1 MNNTLIDNSENL
13 KMADTL
19 KKCISNDN
27 CKVIK
32 IATGYWDIPGIML
45 VEEELRQFL
54 EKDGSELQLLIGTD
68 PIVRAYQQESVK
80 KGRFPED
87 YIKTDI
93 NDLKLKE
100 EYMGSVALLQKYCH
114 AEESESKIKIRVYR
128 TNEEGDAQFLHAKC
142 YIFLGDD
149 EATKGI
155 IGSSNFTGKGLTGN
169 LELNYLENNSMI
181 VTAVPNKFSKA
192 KGHSCWFDELW
203 NISKPW
209 NRLFLEEVLNPSP
222 IGIAVKKQKEEKERT
237 LSPYETY
244 IKYLQTQFG
253 DITDASLDAILKS
266 YLPKK
271 IQSLQYQL
279 DAAKQC
285 LSVMKKHNGFI
296 LGDVVGLGKTVVGLL
311 VIKQFIAEAASLDH
325 SQHVLI
331 ITPPA
336 IRKSWEDTIAE
347 FDKDKD
353 EGNKIEGFIDF
364 VTTGSV
370 ASFGEEADENE
381 DGDEFENDFNHHDYG
396 LIIVDESHNF
406 RNSAPQKYKALD
418 KLIDDITTTMLVQP
432 YVGLLSATPM
442 NNRPADL
449 KNQIYLF
456 QRQPNHSDITGVPD
470 GKLDAFFGEM
480 CKIYD
485 ANIKISNTD
494 EGKAALAEMSDRIRR
509 QVLDHI
515 LVRRTRTDI
524 KKHYENDSEQL
535 HFPEV
540 CGPHKLS
547 YEMDEELAQLF
558 QDTIHAI
565 APEEDDD
572 TTIGFYRYCAIGMF
586 KNEEHKKLYEKRNL
600 TVESTMKRLQK
611 IMRILLVKRLE
622 SSKTAFK
629 ASLNNLRHYTQN
641 MLDMLDKDQV
651 FVCPDIDVN
660 GEFAKANYNFAKA
673 TAAIEEKRIKK
684 GGNNLCFSASD
695 FNDDYKTKLENDRK
709 IIDSLYERWSA
720 NEDDPK
726 MDAFVESL
734 DSVLFN
740 PQTNTSG
747 KLVIFTE
754 SVDTQNAIA
763 KKAGKKHKVLQ
774 VSAANRNELQDTIKA
789 NFDANASEQR
799 DDYDIIVTTEVLA
812 EGVNLHRAN
821 VILNYDTP
829 WNATRLMQRIGRV
842 NRIGSDAK
850 EVRVYNFFP
859 TNESNGVIHLIE
871 NAFAKIQSFHHMLGE
886 DSKVFSEREEI
897 PELEFHKYV
906 DGEESELGK
915 YIKELREYQKSN
927 PERYAFIAALPC
939 ENLGGTITTANPP
952 RVASVLIY
960 QKRKGF
966 TPVEVDEDD
975 RTHIISHLEMMQM
988 MKCEPSATYAAPSM
1002 FTKHIQQLATDCY
1015 LTDSSRSL
1023 TSDNADKMITK
1034 ALDIIN
1040 KLKDNPDIYEH
1051 LSKDSQRALKNA
1063 KLAVKKKNSTVIR
1076 SILQFAK
1083 EHSLNQQSLFGID
1096 YDINSWLGGTF
1107 AQIVKSNKTEYGPVS
1122 VAMTTIKE

>member
-54 EKDGSELQLLIGTD
+54 EKDGSELQLLLGTD

-353 EGNKIEGFIDF
+353 EGNKIKGFIDF

-406 RNSAPQKYKALD
+406 RNSDTQKYKALD

-572 TTIGFYRYCAIGMF
+572 TIIGFYRYCAIGMF

>member
-244 IKYLQTQFG
+244 IKYLQTQFV

-353 EGNKIEGFIDF
+353 EGNKIKGFIDF

-406 RNSAPQKYKALD
+406 RNSDTQKYKALD

>member
-54 EKDGSELQLLIGTD
+54 EKDGSELQLLLGTD

-353 EGNKIEGFIDF
+353 EGNKIKGFIDF

-406 RNSAPQKYKALD
+406 RNSDTQKYKALD

>member
-285 LSVMKKHNGFI
+285 LSDMKKHNGFI

-353 EGNKIEGFIDF
+353 EGNKIKGFIDF

-406 RNSAPQKYKALD
+406 RNSDTQKYKALD

-939 ENLGGTITTANPP
+939 ENLGGTITMANPP
-952 RVASVLIY
+952 RVASVLIN

>member
-353 EGNKIEGFIDF
+353 EDNKIEGFIDF

-406 RNSAPQKYKALD
+406 RNSDTQKYKALD

-547 YEMDEELAQLF
+547 YEMDEELVQLF

-1076 SILQFAK
+1076 SILRFAK

>member
-54 EKDGSELQLLIGTD
+54 EKDGSELQLLLGTD

-353 EGNKIEGFIDF
+353 EDNKIEGFIDF

-406 RNSAPQKYKALD
+406 RNSDTQKYKALD

-572 TTIGFYRYCAIGMF
+572 TIIGFYRYCAIGMF

-939 ENLGGTITTANPP
+939 ENLGGTITMANPP

>member
-353 EGNKIEGFIDF
+353 EGNKIKGFIDF

-406 RNSAPQKYKALD
+406 RNSDTQKYKALD

-470 GKLDAFFGEM
+470 GKLDAFFGKM

-572 TTIGFYRYCAIGMF
+572 TIIGFYRYCAIGMF

>member
-353 EGNKIEGFIDF
+353 EGNKIKGFIDF

>member
-406 RNSAPQKYKALD
+406 RNSDTQKYKALD

-939 ENLGGTITTANPP
+939 ENLGGTITMANPP

>member
-68 PIVRAYQQESVK
+68 PLVRAYQQESVK

-353 EGNKIEGFIDF
+353 EGNKIKGFIDF

-406 RNSAPQKYKALD
+406 RNSDTQKYKALD

>member
-353 EGNKIEGFIDF
+353 EGNKIKGFIDF

-406 RNSAPQKYKALD
+406 RNSDTQKYKALD

-939 ENLGGTITTANPP
+939 ENLGGTITMANPP

>member
-244 IKYLQTQFG
+244 IKYLQTQFV

-353 EGNKIEGFIDF
+353 EGNKIKGFIDF

-406 RNSAPQKYKALD
+406 RNSDTQKYKALD

-886 DSKVFSEREEI
+886 DSKVFCEREEI

>member
-45 VEEELRQFL
+45 VEEELHQFL
-54 EKDGSELQLLIGTD
+54 EKDGRELQLLIGTD

-406 RNSAPQKYKALD
+406 RNSDTQKYKALD

-572 TTIGFYRYCAIGMF
+572 TIIGFYRYCAIGMF

-1076 SILQFAK
+1076 SILRFAK

>member
-353 EGNKIEGFIDF
+353 EGNKIKGFIDF

-939 ENLGGTITTANPP
+939 ENLGGTITMANPP

>member
-406 RNSAPQKYKALD
+406 RNSDTQKYKALD

-572 TTIGFYRYCAIGMF
+572 TIIGFYRYCAIGMF

-1076 SILQFAK
+1076 SILRFAK

>member
-353 EGNKIEGFIDF
+353 EGNKIKGFIDF

-406 RNSAPQKYKALD
+406 RNSDTQKYKALD

-547 YEMDEELAQLF
+547 YEMDEELVQLF

-1076 SILQFAK
+1076 SILRFAK

>member
-406 RNSAPQKYKALD
+406 RNSDTQKYKALD

-1076 SILQFAK
+1076 SILRFAK

>member
-54 EKDGSELQLLIGTD
+54 EKDDSELQLLIGTD

-353 EGNKIEGFIDF
+353 EGNKIKGFIDF

-406 RNSAPQKYKALD
+406 RNSDTQKYKALD

-939 ENLGGTITTANPP
+939 ENLGGTITMANPP

>member
-406 RNSAPQKYKALD
+406 RNSDTQKYKALD

-939 ENLGGTITTANPP
+939 ENLGGTITMANPP

-1076 SILQFAK
+1076 SILRFAK

>member
-54 EKDGSELQLLIGTD
+54 EKDGSELQLLLGTD

-406 RNSAPQKYKALD
+406 RNSDTQKYKALD

-572 TTIGFYRYCAIGMF
+572 TIIGFYRYCAIGMF

>member
-353 EGNKIEGFIDF
+353 EGNKIKGFIDF

-406 RNSAPQKYKALD
+406 RNSDTQKYKALD

-572 TTIGFYRYCAIGMF
+572 TIIGFYRYCAIGMF

>member
-353 EGNKIEGFIDF
+353 EGNKIKGFIDF

-406 RNSAPQKYKALD
+406 RNSDTQKYKALD

-572 TTIGFYRYCAIGMF
+572 TIIGFYRYCAIGMF

-1076 SILQFAK
+1076 SILRFAK

>member
-244 IKYLQTQFG
+244 IKYLQTQFV

-406 RNSAPQKYKALD
+406 RNSDTQKYKALD

-886 DSKVFSEREEI
+886 DSKVFCEREEI

>member
-54 EKDGSELQLLIGTD
+54 EKDGSELQLLLGTD

-406 RNSAPQKYKALD
+406 RNSDTQKYKALD

-572 TTIGFYRYCAIGMF
+572 TIIGFYRYCAIGMF

-939 ENLGGTITTANPP
+939 ENLGGTITMANPP

>member
-353 EGNKIEGFIDF
+353 EGNKIKGFIDF

-406 RNSAPQKYKALD
+406 RNSDTQKYKALD

-939 ENLGGTITTANPP
+939 ENLGGTITMANPP

-1076 SILQFAK
+1076 SILRFAK

>member
-19 KKCISNDN
+19 KMCISNDN

-54 EKDGSELQLLIGTD
+54 EKDDSELQLLIGTD

-100 EYMGSVALLQKYCH
+100 EYMGSVAMLQNYCH

-128 TNEEGDAQFLHAKC
+128 TNEEGDAQLLHAKC

-149 EATKGI
+149 DATKGI

-169 LELNYLENNSMI
+169 LELNYLENNSMV
-181 VTAVPNKFSKA
+181 VTAVPNEFSKA
-192 KGHSCWFDELW
+192 KGHSYWFDELW
-203 NISKPW
+203 NLSKPW

-266 YLPKK
+266 YLPKTF
-271 IQSLQYQL
+271 QPLQYQL

-296 LGDVVGLGKTVVGLL
+296 LGDVVGLGKTAVGLL

-325 SQHVLI
+325 SQRVLI

-347 FDKDKD
+347 FDKDED
-353 EGNKIEGFIDF
+353 NKIKGFIDF

-381 DGDEFENDFNHHDYG
+381 DGEEFESDFNHHDYG

-406 RNSAPQKYKALD
+406 RNSDTQKYKALD

-470 GKLDAFFGEM
+470 GKLDTFFGEM
-480 CKIYD
+480 RKIYD

-524 KKHYENDSEQL
+524 KK
-535 HFPEV
+535 
-540 CGPHKLS
+540 
-547 YEMDEELAQLF
+547 
-558 QDTIHAI
+558 T
-565 APEEDDD
+565 
-572 TTIGFYRYCAIGMF
+572 
-586 KNEEHKKLYEKRNL
+586 
-600 TVESTMKRLQK
+600 
-611 IMRILLVKRLE
+611 
-622 SSKTAFK
+622 
-629 ASLNNLRHYTQN
+629 LR
-641 MLDMLDKDQV
+641 K
-651 FVCPDIDVN
+651 
-660 GEFAKANYNFAKA
+660 
-673 TAAIEEKRIKK
+673 
-684 GGNNLCFSASD
+684 
-695 FNDDYKTKLENDRK
+695 
-709 IIDSLYERWSA
+709 
-720 NEDDPK
+720 
-726 MDAFVESL
+726 
-734 DSVLFN
+734 
-740 PQTNTSG
+740 
-747 KLVIFTE
+747 
-754 SVDTQNAIA
+754 
-763 KKAGKKHKVLQ
+763 
-774 VSAANRNELQDTIKA
+774 
-789 NFDANASEQR
+789 
-799 DDYDIIVTTEVLA
+799 
-812 EGVNLHRAN
+812 
-821 VILNYDTP
+821 
-829 WNATRLMQRIGRV
+829 
-842 NRIGSDAK
+842 
-850 EVRVYNFFP
+850 
-859 TNESNGVIHLIE
+859 
-871 NAFAKIQSFHHMLGE
+871 
-886 DSKVFSEREEI
+886 
-897 PELEFHKYV
+897 
-906 DGEESELGK
+906 
-915 YIKELREYQKSN
+915 
-927 PERYAFIAALPC
+927 
-939 ENLGGTITTANPP
+939 
-952 RVASVLIY
+952 
-960 QKRKGF
+960 
-966 TPVEVDEDD
+966 
-975 RTHIISHLEMMQM
+975 
-988 MKCEPSATYAAPSM
+988 
-1002 FTKHIQQLATDCY
+1002 
-1015 LTDSSRSL
+1015 
-1023 TSDNADKMITK
+1023 
-1034 ALDIIN
+1034 
-1040 KLKDNPDIYEH
+1040 
-1051 LSKDSQRALKNA
+1051 
-1063 KLAVKKKNSTVIR
+1063 
-1076 SILQFAK
+1076 
-1083 EHSLNQQSLFGID
+1083 
-1096 YDINSWLGGTF
+1096 
-1107 AQIVKSNKTEYGPVS
+1107 
-1122 VAMTTIKE
+1122 

>member
-244 IKYLQTQFG
+244 IKYLQTQFV

-353 EGNKIEGFIDF
+353 EGNKIKGFIDF

-406 RNSAPQKYKALD
+406 RNSDTQKYKALD

-1076 SILQFAK
+1076 SILRFAK

>member
-353 EGNKIEGFIDF
+353 EGNKIKGFIDF

-406 RNSAPQKYKALD
+406 RNSDTQKYKALD

>member
-939 ENLGGTITTANPP
+939 ENLGGTITMANPP

-1076 SILQFAK
+1076 SILRFAK

>member
-45 VEEELRQFL
+45 VGEELRQFL
-54 EKDGSELQLLIGTD
+54 EKDGSELQLLLGTD

-353 EGNKIEGFIDF
+353 EGNKIKGFIDF

-406 RNSAPQKYKALD
+406 RNSDTQKYKALD

-1076 SILQFAK
+1076 SILRFAK

>member
-406 RNSAPQKYKALD
+406 RNSDTQKYKALD

-470 GKLDAFFGEM
+470 GKLDAFFGKM

-1076 SILQFAK
+1076 SILRFAK

>member
-572 TTIGFYRYCAIGMF
+572 TIIGFYRYCAIGMF

>member
-353 EGNKIEGFIDF
+353 EGNKIKGFIDF

-406 RNSAPQKYKALD
+406 RNSDTQKYKALD

-952 RVASVLIY
+952 RVASVLIN

>member
-406 RNSAPQKYKALD
+406 RNSDTQKYKALD

-572 TTIGFYRYCAIGMF
+572 TIIGFYRYCAIGMF

-939 ENLGGTITTANPP
+939 ENLGGTITMANPP

>member
-54 EKDGSELQLLIGTD
+54 EKDGSELQLLLGTD

-406 RNSAPQKYKALD
+406 RNSDTQKYKALD

-939 ENLGGTITTANPP
+939 ENLGGTITMANPP

>member
-1 MNNTLIDNSENL
+1 M
-13 KMADTL
+13 
-19 KKCISNDN
+19 
-27 CKVIK
+27 
-32 IATGYWDIPGIML
+32 
-45 VEEELRQFL
+45 
-54 EKDGSELQLLIGTD
+54 
-68 PIVRAYQQESVK
+68 
-80 KGRFPED
+80 
-87 YIKTDI
+87 
-93 NDLKLKE
+93 
-100 EYMGSVALLQKYCH
+100 
-114 AEESESKIKIRVYR
+114 
-128 TNEEGDAQFLHAKC
+128 
-142 YIFLGDD
+142 
-149 EATKGI
+149 
-155 IGSSNFTGKGLTGN
+155 
-169 LELNYLENNSMI
+169 
-181 VTAVPNKFSKA
+181 
-192 KGHSCWFDELW
+192 
-203 NISKPW
+203 
-209 NRLFLEEVLNPSP
+209 
-222 IGIAVKKQKEEKERT
+222 
-237 LSPYETY
+237 
-244 IKYLQTQFG
+244 
-253 DITDASLDAILKS
+253 
-266 YLPKK
+266 
-271 IQSLQYQL
+271 
-279 DAAKQC
+279 
-285 LSVMKKHNGFI
+285 
-296 LGDVVGLGKTVVGLL
+296 
-311 VIKQFIAEAASLDH
+311 
-325 SQHVLI
+325 
-331 ITPPA
+331 
-336 IRKSWEDTIAE
+336 
-347 FDKDKD
+347 
-353 EGNKIEGFIDF
+353 
-364 VTTGSV
+364 
-370 ASFGEEADENE
+370 
-381 DGDEFENDFNHHDYG
+381 
-396 LIIVDESHNF
+396 
-406 RNSAPQKYKALD
+406 
-418 KLIDDITTTMLVQP
+418 
-432 YVGLLSATPM
+432 
-442 NNRPADL
+442 
-449 KNQIYLF
+449 
-456 QRQPNHSDITGVPD
+456 
-470 GKLDAFFGEM
+470 
-480 CKIYD
+480 
-485 ANIKISNTD
+485 
-494 EGKAALAEMSDRIRR
+494 
-509 QVLDHI
+509 
-515 LVRRTRTDI
+515 
-524 KKHYENDSEQL
+524 
-535 HFPEV
+535 
-540 CGPHKLS
+540 
-547 YEMDEELAQLF
+547 
-558 QDTIHAI
+558 
-565 APEEDDD
+565 
-572 TTIGFYRYCAIGMF
+572 
-586 KNEEHKKLYEKRNL
+586 
-600 TVESTMKRLQK
+600 
-611 IMRILLVKRLE
+611 
-622 SSKTAFK
+622 
-629 ASLNNLRHYTQN
+629 
-641 MLDMLDKDQV
+641 
-651 FVCPDIDVN
+651 
-660 GEFAKANYNFAKA
+660 
-673 TAAIEEKRIKK
+673 
-684 GGNNLCFSASD
+684 
-695 FNDDYKTKLENDRK
+695 ENDRK

-763 KKAGKKHKVLQ
+763 KKAGKKHKVLK

-829 WNATRLMQRIGRV
+829 WNATRLMQCIGRV

-850 EVRVYNFFP
+850 EVHVYNFFP

-939 ENLGGTITTANPP
+939 ENLGGTIATANPP
-952 RVASVLIY
+952 RVAGVLIY

-1076 SILQFAK
+1076 SILRFAK